1 MTELTTKELTD
12 MRAIAD
18 DFFPDTCTI
27 RTPTQ
32 TVGALGGLVLTFAD
46 TYTNVACRLD
56 PQGRGSETIVN
67 EALEGKSAWML
78 NIPFDQAIEITYKV
92 VHDSLEYD
100 IVRINDTHSFSTIR
114 RALLI
119 RVNDG

>member
-1 MTELTTKELTD
+1 MTELSTQELTD

-32 TVGALGGLVLTFAD
+32 TVGAMGGLVLTFAD

-56 PQGRGSETIVN
+56 PQSGGSETIVN
-67 EALEGKSAWML
+67 EALEGKSAWIL
-78 NIPFDQAIEITYKV
+78 NIPFNQAIEITYKV

-100 IVRINDTHSFSTIR
+100 IVRINDTHSYSTIR
-114 RALLI
+114 RALLT